1 MELSS
6 NLKPAPSFYV
16 SLGDCVAG
24 SGDNEVLKEQ
34 LLDFKS
40 VCKQFVSSILI
51 LPVLGNH
58 EVNNVPVDT
67 SSEVIFKEQLL
78 NFRKMS
84 KLEGYNDTVYHMD
97 LDNCRFIF
105 LNTYHCGELKKIEN
119 EQLKWLEATCKTD
132 KKYKFVFM
140 HDPAFPTGAH
150 IGTCLDSYP
159 EARDR
164 LWKVIDENNINIV
177 FNGHEHNYSRRI
189 IDCAFSNSKYEFKNK
204 VYQIISGGGG
214 EKLRDSFKSRKGV
227 IVAPKA
233 RYHFVV
239 VDINEDSVVVEVVST
254 EGKSLDKF
262 TV

>member
-34 LLDFKS
+34 LVDFKN

-58 EVNNVPVDT
+58 EVNNVPVDI

-78 NFRKMS
+78 DFKKKNI
-84 KLEGYNDTVYHMD
+84 LEAYNDTVYYME
-97 LDNCRFIF
+97 LNNCRFIF

-119 EQLKWLEATCKTD
+119 EQLKWLEETCKTD

-164 LWKVIDENNINIV
+164 LWKIIDENNINIV
-177 FNGHEHNYSRRI
+177 FCGHEHNYSRRI
-189 IDCAFSNSKYEFKNK
+189 IDSNFSSSKYKFESK

-214 EKLRDSFKSRKGV
+214 EKLRDSFKSKKGV
-227 IVAPKA
+227 ITAPKA
-233 RYHFVV
+233 KYHFLV
-239 VDINEDSVVVEVVST
+239 VDINENSVVMEAVSID
-254 EGKSLDKF
+254 GKSLDRF
-262 TV
+262 TL